1 MSRFSTFGIL
11 KFAFERHQLLH
22 GYNVAAESF
31 EGCANSNYMG
41 LQMGRIVS
49 DIIGGVS
56 YPPIR
61 DELYKSVIPNRYI
74 RSGNPATAQ

>member
-1 MSRFSTFGIL
+1 
-11 KFAFERHQLLH
+11 
-22 GYNVAAESF
+22 
-31 EGCANSNYMG
+31 MG